1 VTLEDAIVA
10 RIEALVAQGRGLGV
24 GHPEYGSVDEPQRRE
39 CAAWL
44 VSAVNIVH
52 RLCSDPSDPYRKHAD
67 AIMAVDH
74 GYIVNNAVGEMAA
87 LLQNLLGDAK
97 AGLIASVAD
106 RARAEIFDD
115 FLDHAEAYVADGR
128 KNEAGVIAG
137 VVFEDTVRRVCRKRA
152 IVEKDVKLDQLISVL
167 NKSGELTD
175 VKAKRARVAAHVRTK
190 ASHAQWDEFEMNDV
204 NATIQITRE
213 LVSSKLD
220 A

>member
-1 VTLEDAIVA
+1 MPLEDAIVA
-10 RIEALVAQGRGLGV
+10 RIEQLITQAQTLTV
-24 GHPEYGSVDEPQRRE
+24 GNLEYGNVDERQRRQ

-44 VSAVNIVH
+44 VAAVNVVH
-52 RLCSDPSDPYRKHAD
+52 RLCETPNDVYRKHAD
-67 AIMAVDH
+67 SIMAAEH

-87 LLQNLLGDAK
+87 VLQNLLGDAK
-97 AGLIASVAD
+97 AGLISSVAD
-106 RARAEIFDD
+106 HARAEIFDD
-115 FLDHAEAYVADGR
+115 FLDHAAAYVAESR

-137 VVFEDTVRRVCRKRA
+137 VVFEDAVRRLCKKRS

-167 NKSGELTD
+167 NKSGDLTD

-190 ASHAQWDEFEMNDV
+190 ASHAQWDEFDMSDV
-204 NATIQITRE
+204 NETIEITRE